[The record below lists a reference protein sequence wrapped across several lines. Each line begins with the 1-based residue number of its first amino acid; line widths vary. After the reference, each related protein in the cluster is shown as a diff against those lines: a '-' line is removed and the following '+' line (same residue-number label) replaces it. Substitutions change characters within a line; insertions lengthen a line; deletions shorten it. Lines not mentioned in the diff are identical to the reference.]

1 LKRSQFDFHDHE
13 RGKLTTTEL
22 TPLAGPPINPLIKV
36 MNMVILLALP
46 LVLVVHPI
54 DFEGITRLEQ
64 TISSGVGYL
73 IALAASPAILWPV
86 SQFRKDS
93 PEMAKMEKDLEKAE

>member
-36 MNMVILLALP
+36 MNVVIFAGFAL
-46 LVLVVHPI
+46 
-54 DFEGITRLEQ
+54 GTG
-64 TISSGVGYL
+64 GV
-73 IALAASPAILWPV
+73 SD
-86 SQFRKDS
+86 QFRRHYEAGTDNIQWGRLFDCIGGKS
-93 PEMAKMEKDLEKAE
+93 CYSLACE